1 MKTIIKGQVALLV
14 SMLAAIAIT
23 LTACGGGSSSSA
35 GGSGSRNAATVSGTV
50 TNGGIASLE
59 IRQTES
65 LLATVS
71 DVLIPVAR
79 ADEPISVTV
88 TCGSAP
94 YQTFTDENGRFS
106 LSIEDLP
113 ENFDD
118 ECDTQF
124 NGQAGDPIPVQAGM
138 TTRVQVVLNGGG
150 APVVSAKLAGPSGNG
165 AQVAGDVNSSDDD
178 SIASADDISSDD
190 GVSDDGESDGASDAE
205 SADGNSDDD
214 SSNSQ
219 SNV

>member
-1 MKTIIKGQVALLV
+1 MNTIIKGQVALLV

-65 LLATVS
+65 LMVAVS

-88 TCGSAP
+88 TCNSVP
-94 YQTFTDENGRFS
+94 YQTFTDENGWFS
-106 LSIEDLP
+106 LEISD
-113 ENFDD
+113 FTGV
-118 ECDTQF
+118 CDTQF
-124 NGQAGDPIPVQAGM
+124 NGQAGDPIPVKAGQI
-138 TTRVQVVLNGGG
+138 TQVQVVLNGGG
-150 APVVSAKLAGPSGNG
+150 APVVSAKLADPSGNG

-178 SIASADDISSDD
+178 SIASADDISSND

-205 SADGNSDDD
+205 SADGNSDGD

-219 SNV
+219 DNV

>member
-1 MKTIIKGQVALLV
+1 MKTITKGQVALLV

-59 IRQTES
+59 IRHTES
-65 LLATVS
+65 LMVAVS

-88 TCGSAP
+88 ICNSEP
-94 YQTFTDENGRFS
+94 YKTFTDENGRFS
-106 LSIEDLP
+106 LEIPDFTGDCSTL
-113 ENFDD
+113 
-118 ECDTQF
+118 F
-124 NGQAGDPIPVQAGM
+124 NGQPGDPIPVEAGM
-138 TTRVQVVLNGGG
+138 TTQVQVVLNGGD
-150 APVVSAKLAGPSGNG
+150 ARVVSAKLAGPSGNG
-165 AQVAGDVNSSDDD
+165 ALVAGDVNSSDD
-178 SIASADDISSDD
+178 IASADDISSDD
-190 GVSDDGESDGASDAE
+190 DVIDDGESDGESEDGESE
-205 SADGNSDDD
+205 SADGESDDD